1 VKRLSKEA
9 VIYLT
14 IAVYFVLMIAVG
26 VLSRRS
32 SRTISDF
39 TVGTRNASAWLSAF
53 SYGTAYFS
61 AVMFIGYA
69 GSSGWEY
76 GIWGV
81 LPGIGNAIFGSLLAW
96 MVLANRTRE
105 VTRRL
110 NIRSMPQLFE
120 KRFGSGVMK
129 QFCVFV
135 IFIFLVPYSA
145 SVYKGLSSVCAVLLN
160 VDEQLCM
167 IIIAL
172 AAAALVI
179 FGGYVATLKA
189 DFLQGL
195 IMIAGVI
202 ALIVVVFRSQQ
213 VGGLAEGLRSIVA
226 ETKALELDAQAHIGL
241 WATVLMTSF
250 GTWGLPQMVHKYY
263 GIKDKAEVKRGIV
276 ISTLFAL
283 IIAGGG
289 YLIGS
294 LSHLFFT
301 ELPEKGTDYLVPN
314 MLVTA
319 GLPNILLGVVLVLLI
334 SASVSTLASITITAS
349 TTLTMDFL
357 QAKLFKQMPQE
368 RAGLLAKVVSAAFI
382 AVSYLIANTDTP
394 ILDMMSYSWGMIS
407 GSFMAPYMISL
418 YWRRLSRAGAWAGM
432 LGGFLTACPPVV
444 CKLFFPD
451 ATTAFG
457 KVADLGPHFACLAM
471 LVSIVLCLLVSL
483 VKPSDGTESGFY
495 AQPAAAPER
504 KG

>member
-1 VKRLSKEA
+1 
-9 VIYLT
+9 
-14 IAVYFVLMIAVG
+14 
-26 VLSRRS
+26 
-32 SRTISDF
+32 
-39 TVGTRNASAWLSAF
+39 
-53 SYGTAYFS
+53 
-61 AVMFIGYA
+61 
-69 GSSGWEY
+69 
-76 GIWGV
+76 
-81 LPGIGNAIFGSLLAW
+81 
-96 MVLANRTRE
+96 
-105 VTRRL
+105 
-110 NIRSMPQLFE
+110 
-120 KRFGSGVMK
+120 MK

-294 LSHLFFT
+294 LSHLFF
-301 ELPEKGTDYLVPN
+301 Y
-314 MLVTA
+314 
-319 GLPNILLGVVLVLLI
+319 
-334 SASVSTLASITITAS
+334 
-349 TTLTMDFL
+349 
-357 QAKLFKQMPQE
+357 
-368 RAGLLAKVVSAAFI
+368 RAARK
-382 AVSYLIANTDTP
+382 
-394 ILDMMSYSWGMIS
+394 
-407 GSFMAPYMISL
+407 
-418 YWRRLSRAGAWAGM
+418 RHRLS
-432 LGGFLTACPPVV
+432 CP
-444 CKLFFPD
+444 
-451 ATTAFG
+451 
-457 KVADLGPHFACLAM
+457 
-471 LVSIVLCLLVSL
+471 
-483 VKPSDGTESGFY
+483 
-495 AQPAAAPER
+495 
-504 KG
+504 

>member
-1 VKRLSKEA
+1 
-9 VIYLT
+9 
-14 IAVYFVLMIAVG
+14 
-26 VLSRRS
+26 
-32 SRTISDF
+32 
-39 TVGTRNASAWLSAF
+39 
-53 SYGTAYFS
+53 
-61 AVMFIGYA
+61 
-69 GSSGWEY
+69 
-76 GIWGV
+76 
-81 LPGIGNAIFGSLLAW
+81 
-96 MVLANRTRE
+96 
-105 VTRRL
+105 
-110 NIRSMPQLFE
+110 
-120 KRFGSGVMK
+120 
-129 QFCVFV
+129 
-135 IFIFLVPYSA
+135 
-145 SVYKGLSSVCAVLLN
+145 
-160 VDEQLCM
+160 M

-172 AAAALVI
+172 AAATLVI

-250 GTWGLPQMVHKYY
+250 GTWRLPQMVHKYY

-301 ELPEKGTDYLVPN
+301 ELPEKGTDYLVPEYAGHGRSAEYSARRRARASDLCLCFHTGFDHHHGLDHADN
-314 MLVTA
+314 
-319 GLPNILLGVVLVLLI
+319 GLPAGQ
-334 SASVSTLASITITAS
+334 A
-349 TTLTMDFL
+349 L
-357 QAKLFKQMPQE
+357 QAN
-368 RAGLLAKVVSAAFI
+368 ASGTGGLLAKVVSAAFI

-457 KVADLGPHFACLAM
+457 KVAIGPHFACLAM

-495 AQPAAAPER
+495 AQPAAAR
-504 KG
+504 KGKADKRREKQYLEPRNGMHVPPRYGGPAT